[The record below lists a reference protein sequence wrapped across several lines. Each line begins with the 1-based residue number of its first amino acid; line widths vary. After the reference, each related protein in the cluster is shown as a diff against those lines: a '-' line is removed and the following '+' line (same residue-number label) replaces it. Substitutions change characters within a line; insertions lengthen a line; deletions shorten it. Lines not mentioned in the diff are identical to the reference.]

1 MNKKKNI
8 LLLLLILILIFTL
21 SIVLFAFAKN
31 DNVKPQG
38 YSLRDSFKIFIEFI
52 NSPNVWSGWDCVSSL
67 ILFLSMLLALAGT
80 IYFIYMI
87 FFQISRPRYEQA
99 NNYIHFFVEQYLDG
113 EIKIET
119 EKGEKRISFKEI
131 RLALEDIYKKN
142 RKFTEEGKKKYDILS
157 KKSHTLENKFAYRIS
172 IVLNRIGI
180 SVLSGIIPLH
190 MVLSLNGNQILQDWE
205 YCRELIKGKISYNL
219 FKKEDKNKLVNMSRR
234 HFLWLVCASSLYMYK
249 NWTTLTKKKIEEQKN
264 WIKKVFDREDLN
276 IRELIKMNNEIM
288 IIIEKA
294 ESNIIP
300 RLARR
305 DIKNL
310 RKGLF

>member
-1 MNKKKNI
+1 MNKKKYSFI
-8 LLLLLILILIFTL
+8 LLVILIFTM
-21 SIVLFAFAKN
+21 SVVPFTFAKN
-31 DNVKPQG
+31 EDVNLQSR
-38 YSLRDSFKIFIEFI
+38 SLSDFFRILIEFI
-52 NSPNVWSGWDCVSSL
+52 SNPNVWSEWNCISSL

-99 NNYIHFFVEQYLDG
+99 NNYVHFFVEQYLDG
-113 EIKIET
+113 VIKIET
-119 EKGEKRISFKEI
+119 EKGEKRISFKEV

-219 FKKEDKNKLVNMSRR
+219 FKKEDKEKLVNMTRR
-234 HFLWLVCASSLYMYK
+234 QFLWLACASSLYMYK
-249 NWTTLTKKKIEEQKN
+249 NWTTLTEEKIKEQN
-264 WIKKVFDREDLN
+264 SWIKKVFDRKDLS
-276 IRELIKMNNEIM
+276 IEELIKMNNEIM
-288 IIIEKA
+288 TMIEKS
-294 ESNIIP
+294 ERNIIP
-300 RLARR
+300 ILVKR

>member
-1 MNKKKNI
+1 MNKKKYSFI
-8 LLLLLILILIFTL
+8 LLVILIFTM
-21 SIVLFAFAKN
+21 SVVPFAFAKN
-31 DNVKPQG
+31 EDVNLQSR
-38 YSLRDSFKIFIEFI
+38 SLSDFFRILIEFI
-52 NSPNVWSGWDCVSSL
+52 SNPNVWSEWNCISSL

-99 NNYIHFFVEQYLDG
+99 NNYVHFFVEQYLDG
-113 EIKIET
+113 VIKIET
-119 EKGEKRISFKEI
+119 EKGEKRISFKEV

-142 RKFTEEGKKKYDILS
+142 KRFTKAGKKKYDDLS

-219 FKKEDKNKLVNMSRR
+219 FKKEDKEKLVNMTRR
-234 HFLWLVCASSLYMYK
+234 QFLWLACASSLYMYK
-249 NWTTLTKKKIEEQKN
+249 NWTTLTEEKIKEQDS
-264 WIKKVFDREDLN
+264 WIKKVFDREDLS
-276 IRELIKMNNEIM
+276 IEELIKMNNEIM
-288 IIIEKA
+288 TMIEKS
-294 ESNIIP
+294 ERNIIP
-300 RLARR
+300 ILVKR